1 MRAATRALTLL
12 LWGALATAA
21 PAQGLPYTADEDGM
35 RVAIEEART
44 QLDLALS
51 QLTNEKGTIH
61 PALNLKIK
69 VPVQNLDISEE
80 MIWID
85 QLGVEDGRYV
95 GTVANAPAYL
105 KGTRL
110 GDTVRFDREQIVDW
124 SVLDTSGQMYGHYT
138 TRVLLKSLEPAQAKT
153 VQELLTADP
162 LPEAWR

>member
-1 MRAATRALTLL
+1 MTAARVLTLL

-21 PAQGLPYTADEDGM
+21 PAQGLPFTADEDGM
-35 RVAIEEART
+35 RAAMEEART

-51 QLTNEKGTIH
+51 QLTDDKGRIH

-69 VPVQNLDISEE
+69 IPIQHLDIEEE
-80 MIWID
+80 MLWVD
-85 QLGVEDGRYV
+85 QLSIEDGRYA

-110 GDTVRFDREQIVDW
+110 GDAVRFDRAQIVDW
-124 SVLDTSGQMYGHYT
+124 SVLDTSGLMYGHYT
-138 TRVLLKSLEPAQAKT
+138 TRVLLKTLEPAQAQA
-153 VQELLTADP
+153 VQDLLTPDP